1 MGQILVRNLD
11 DSVIERLKAR
21 AAREKSSL
29 EQTVRQILEEASK
42 PSKEEVWAEIDRI
55 RERQPK
61 STIDSTAI
69 IRAWRDGND
78 PDC

>member
-11 DSVIERLKAR
+11 DRVVARLKAR
-21 AAREKSSL
+21 AARDKTSL
-29 EQTVRQILEEASK
+29 EQTVRQILEEASM
-42 PSKEEVWAEIDRI
+42 PSKDEILAEIDRI

-61 STIDSTAI
+61 SAMDSTAI